1 MPFWLLQK
9 GEKAPHGA
17 NGLWWKGLPRLR
29 AALLGVLIL
38 STIAK
43 TVIRGHSML
52 VVILA
57 PQKLFRSKHSAAEL
71 LVAVGTERTSFIVPN
86 SVAII

>member
-9 GEKAPHGA
+9 GEK
-17 NGLWWKGLPRLR
+17 PRTAQMDYGGKACR
-29 AALLGVLIL
+29 DFVPRFGVLIL

-57 PQKLFRSKHSAAEL
+57 PLTLFRAKQSTAEL
-71 LVAVGTERTSFIVPN
+71 LVAVGTERTSFIVPT